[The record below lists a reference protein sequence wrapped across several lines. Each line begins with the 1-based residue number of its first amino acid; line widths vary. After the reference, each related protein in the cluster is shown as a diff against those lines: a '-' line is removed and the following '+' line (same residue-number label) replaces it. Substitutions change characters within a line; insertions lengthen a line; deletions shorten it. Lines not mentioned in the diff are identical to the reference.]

1 MSELPRT
8 NHVPLD
14 AERVEDAFAAFA
26 ERVRELDSVANELRS
41 ELRALRAERAPAF
54 LDDTE
59 WPVGAGHRRDV
70 AQPERLSSGW
80 AGSNELESDW
90 IGAVPPPLRRPTAA
104 PRLALEGAFLV
115 LVALLAGLA
124 DLNAT
129 WIVIVMASAW
139 ALVALSEWAAAAKRA
154 GWRLEEVAA
163 PASAGSVD
171 ESTGPWDMPVV
182 HATVVEAPDESESHT
197 VIAKLSVDEPA
208 LVDEPASVDESAS
221 VDAHAAPDEAVAD
234 AILAEEAVAD
244 EAVADRDGREPDDG
258 DRDAAELPDA
268 ETDSARI
275 GAGVGAGV
283 GAELD
288 PQAAGVAT
296 EPPRRGLR
304 FWRRQPVE
312 QPTDPSEA

>member
-80 AGSNELESDW
+80 ADSNELESDW
-90 IGAVPPPLRRPTAA
+90 IGAVPPPLRRPTEA

-234 AILAEEAVAD
+234 AILADEAVAD

-275 GAGVGAGV
+275 GAGVGA
-283 GAELD
+283 ELD